1 MKQWVEKVHANPTEE
16 LTCGDRVYY
25 VDHQAKG
32 YGRWRTGLILQRK
45 QDYEYSSG
53 IRRAHGYDIYNIE
66 NCTIVSKTRPDI
78 RKFKHTKAER
88 KILEVAHKHLSEMIK
103 EFMRDDTFRTVNSAP
118 PVEFELTDYDSAV
131 KNAPIRPDAPPPNE
145 NIPATENKSPEPQI
159 EAPVIQTPPE
169 AIPEQTS
176 QPRKEWMSREL
187 KNLKSELNGPSWECK
202 ETQYG
207 WCLRVRTTGIE
218 EEEEFKDA

>member
-53 IRRAHGYDIYNIE
+53 IQRAHRYDIYNIE

-131 KNAPIRPDAPPPNE
+131 KNAPIRPDASTQKKISQQPKTNRQSPRLRPQSFRHPPRPY
-145 NIPATENKSPEPQI
+145 Q
-159 EAPVIQTPPE
+159 
-169 AIPEQTS
+169 
-176 QPRKEWMSREL
+176 SRHHNQG
-187 KNLKSELNGPSWECK
+187 KNG
-202 ETQYG
+202 
-207 WCLRVRTTGIE
+207 
-218 EEEEFKDA
+218 